1 MKKINISKDEVLE
14 NFKILGALPDDL
26 HKKLVEKGK
35 IRVDD
40 FNDLEINI
48 DSEKYWVTT
57 CMFIARLNK
66 IGEYNINIEYE
77 IHKDS
82 KYSKTLESFTR

>member
-1 MKKINISKDEVLE
+1 MRKINISKEEVLE

-26 HKKLVEKGK
+26 HKRLVEKGK

-40 FNDLEINI
+40 FNDLEVNI
-48 DSEKYWVTT
+48 DGEKYWVTT
-57 CMFIARLNK
+57 SMFIARLNK
-66 IGEYNINIEYE
+66 IGDYNINIEYE

-82 KYSKTLESFTR
+82 KYSKTLYIFTR

>member
-26 HKKLVEKGK
+26 HKRLVEKGK

-48 DSEKYWVTT
+48 
-57 CMFIARLNK
+57 
-66 IGEYNINIEYE
+66 EYE

-82 KYSKTLESFTR
+82 KYSKTLYTFTR

>member
-1 MKKINISKDEVLE
+1 MKKINISKDKVLE

-40 FNDLEINI
+40 FNDLEVNI
-48 DSEKYWVTT
+48 DGEKYWVTT
-57 CMFIARLNK
+57 CMFIARANK
-66 IGEYNINIEYE
+66 AGEYRIDIQYE
-77 IHKDS
+77 IHKNS
-82 KYSKTLESFTR
+82 KYSKVECVFIR

>member
-1 MKKINISKDEVLE
+1 MRKINISKEEVLK

-40 FNDLEINI
+40 FNDLEVNI
-48 DSEKYWVTT
+48 DGEKYWVTT
-57 CMFIARLNK
+57 CMSIKMENK
-66 IGEYNINIEYE
+66 IGDYNIYIEYK

-82 KYSKTLESFTR
+82 KYRETLYTFIR

>member
-14 NFKILGALPDDL
+14 NFKILGALPDAL
-26 HKKLVEKGK
+26 HKRLVEKGK
-35 IRVDD
+35 IRVDA

-48 DSEKYWVTT
+48 DGEKYWVTT

-82 KYSKTLESFTR
+82 KYSKTLYTFTR

>member
-1 MKKINISKDEVLE
+1 MKKINISKEEVLE

-40 FNDLEINI
+40 FNDLEVNI
-48 DSEKYWVTT
+48 DGEKYWVTT

-82 KYSKTLESFTR
+82 KYSKTLYTFTR

>member
-1 MKKINISKDEVLE
+1 MRKINISKEEVLE

-40 FNDLEINI
+40 FNDLEVNI
-48 DSEKYWVTT
+48 DGEKYWVTT
-57 CMFIARLNK
+57 CMFIARDNK
-66 IGEYNINIEYE
+66 MGDYNINIEYE

-82 KYSKTLESFTR
+82 KYSKTLYTFTR

>member
-40 FNDLEINI
+40 FNDLEVNI
-48 DSEKYWVTT
+48 DGEKYWITT

-82 KYSKTLESFTR
+82 KYSKTLYTFTR

>member
-40 FNDLEINI
+40 FNELEINI
-48 DSEKYWVTT
+48 DGEKYWVTT
-57 CMFIARLNK
+57 SMFIARLNK

-82 KYSKTLESFTR
+82 KYSKTLYTFTR

>member
-1 MKKINISKDEVLE
+1 MKKINISKEEVLE
-14 NFKILGALPDDL
+14 NFKILGALPDGL

-40 FNDLEINI
+40 FNDLEVNI
-48 DSEKYWVTT
+48 DGEKYWVTT

-82 KYSKTLESFTR
+82 KYSKTLYTFTR

>member
-1 MKKINISKDEVLE
+1 MRKINISKEEVLE

-40 FNDLEINI
+40 FNDLEVNI
-48 DSEKYWVTT
+48 GGEKYWVTT
-57 CMFIARLNK
+57 HMLIIKDNK
-66 IGEYNINIEYE
+66 MGDYNIDIEYK

-82 KYSKTLESFTR
+82 KYSEILYIFVR

>member
-1 MKKINISKDEVLE
+1 MRKINISKEEVLE
-14 NFKILGALPDDL
+14 NFKILGALPNDL

-40 FNDLEINI
+40 FNDLEVNI
-48 DSEKYWVTT
+48 DGEKYWITT
-57 CMFIARLNK
+57 CMFIERLNK

>member
-14 NFKILGALPDDL
+14 NFKILGSLPDDL

-40 FNDLEINI
+40 FNDLEVNI
-48 DSEKYWVTT
+48 DGEKYWVTT

-82 KYSKTLESFTR
+82 KYSKTLYTFTR

>member
-1 MKKINISKDEVLE
+1 MRKINISKEEVLE

-40 FNDLEINI
+40 FNDLEVNI
-48 DSEKYWVTT
+48 DGEKYWVTT
-57 CMFIARLNK
+57 CMFIARDNK
-66 IGEYNINIEYE
+66 MGDYNIDIEYE

-82 KYSKTLESFTR
+82 KYSETLYTFVR

>member
-1 MKKINISKDEVLE
+1 MKKINISKDEVLD

-26 HKKLVEKGK
+26 HKRLVEKGK

-48 DSEKYWVTT
+48 DGEKYWVTT

-66 IGEYNINIEYE
+66 IGEYNINIEYK

-82 KYSKTLESFTR
+82 KYSKTLYTFTR

>member
-1 MKKINISKDEVLE
+1 MKKINISKEEVLE

-40 FNDLEINI
+40 FNDLEVNI
-48 DSEKYWVTT
+48 DGEKYWVTT
-57 CMFIARLNK
+57 CMLIIKDNK
-66 IGEYNINIEYE
+66 MGDYNIDIEYK

-82 KYSKTLESFTR
+82 KYSETLYTFVR